1 MSMSNFPTDK
11 DKEIR
16 IVLVG
21 ITGKGRR
28 STQRTIMGE
37 KTADNESPA
46 REKCLMKAKDVAG
59 YKVVV
64 VDTPGLCSFSG
75 DDEKVL
81 KEIKRSIKLLDPG
94 PHVFLYV
101 MDVDKFTPQYQE
113 TLDKICDTFGKNIL
127 KYTMVLFTHR
137 YKLGDK
143 PIDEF
148 IEENTDLK
156 ALIWRCKERYHAI
169 DNKDESPEQV
179 DELLQK
185 IKVMKKKN
193 GGSCYTAKM
202 LQEAENPL
210 KKQQTPEEENAAAL
224 KDIHKAG
231 LAGTAVG
238 CVVGYFVGGG
248 QPTSSI
254 GAAAGALAC
263 GILAMVAAGLVIKIK
278 KCISE

>member
-1 MSMSNFPTDK
+1 MSVSNFPTDK

-21 ITGKGRR
+21 VTGKGRS
-28 STQRTIMGE
+28 STQRTIVGDE
-37 KTADNESPA
+37 TPGCCPPA
-46 REKCLMKAKDVAG
+46 EDKCLKKSKDVAG
-59 YKVVV
+59 YRVVV
-64 VDTPGLCSFSG
+64 VDTPGLCSISC

-101 MDVDKFTPQYQE
+101 MARDTFTQQYQE
-113 TLDKICDTFGKNIL
+113 TLDKICKTFGEQNTL

-137 YKLGDK
+137 DGPGEKT
-143 PIDEF
+143 IEEF

-156 ALIWRCKERYHAI
+156 ELINKCQERYHVI
-169 DNKDESPEQV
+169 NNNDESPEQV

-185 IKVMKKKN
+185 INVMMEKN
-193 GGSCYTAKM
+193 EGSCYTAKM
-202 LQEAENPL
+202 LQEAEKALNEQP
-210 KKQQTPEEENAAAL
+210 KQQAAAL

-231 LAGTAVG
+231 LAGTAIG

-248 QPTSSI
+248 QLTSSI
-254 GAAAGALAC
+254 GAATGALAC

>member
-1 MSMSNFPTDK
+1 MSVSNFPTDK

-21 ITGKGRR
+21 VTGKGRS
-28 STQRTIMGE
+28 STQTTIVGDE
-37 KTADNESPA
+37 TPGCCPPA
-46 REKCLMKAKDVAG
+46 EDKCLKKSKDVAG
-59 YKVVV
+59 YRVVV
-64 VDTPGLCSFSG
+64 VDTPGLCSISC

-185 IKVMKKKN
+185 INVMMEKN
-193 GGSCYTAKM
+193 GGGCYTAKM
-202 LQEAENPL
+202 LQEAEKALNEQP
-210 KKQQTPEEENAAAL
+210 KQQAAAL

-231 LAGTAVG
+231 LAGTAIG

-248 QPTSSI
+248 QLTSSI

>member
-1 MSMSNFPTDK
+1 MFVSKFPTDK

-21 ITGKGRR
+21 VTGKGRR
-28 STQRTIMGE
+28 STQRTIVGDE
-37 KTADNESPA
+37 TPGCCPPA
-46 REKCLMKAKDVAG
+46 EDKCLKKAKDVAG

-64 VDTPGLCSFSG
+64 VDTPGLCSFSC

-81 KEIKRSIKLLDPG
+81 KEIKRSIRLLDPG

-210 KKQQTPEEENAAAL
+210 NEQPKQQAAAL

-231 LAGTAVG
+231 LAGTAIG

-248 QPTSSI
+248 QLTSSI

>member
-1 MSMSNFPTDK
+1 MFVSKFPTDK

-28 STQRTIMGE
+28 STQRTIVGD

-81 KEIKRSIKLLDPG
+81 KEIKRSIRLLDPG

-210 KKQQTPEEENAAAL
+210 NEQPKQQAAAL

-231 LAGTAVG
+231 LAGTAIG

-248 QPTSSI
+248 QLTSSI

>member
-1 MSMSNFPTDK
+1 MFVSKFPTDK

-21 ITGKGRR
+21 VTGKGRR
-28 STQRTIMGE
+28 STQRTIVGD

-64 VDTPGLCSFSG
+64 VDTPGLCSISC

-101 MDVDKFTPQYQE
+101 MARETFTPQYQE

-210 KKQQTPEEENAAAL
+210 NEQPKQQAAAL

-231 LAGTAVG
+231 LAGTAIG

-248 QPTSSI
+248 QLTSSI

>member
-1 MSMSNFPTDK
+1 MFVSKFPTDK

-21 ITGKGRR
+21 VTGKGRR
-28 STQRTIMGE
+28 STQRTIVGD

-81 KEIKRSIKLLDPG
+81 KEIKRSIRLLDPG

-156 ALIWRCKERYHAI
+156 ALIWQCKERYHAI

-210 KKQQTPEEENAAAL
+210 NEQPKQQAAAL

-231 LAGTAVG
+231 LAGTAIG

-248 QPTSSI
+248 QLTSSI

>member
-1 MSMSNFPTDK
+1 MFVSKFPTDK

-21 ITGKGRR
+21 VTGKGRR
-28 STQRTIMGE
+28 STQRTIVGD

-81 KEIKRSIKLLDPG
+81 KEIKRSIRLLDPG

-210 KKQQTPEEENAAAL
+210 NEQPKQQAAAL

-231 LAGTAVG
+231 LAGTAIG

-248 QPTSSI
+248 QLTSSI

>member
-1 MSMSNFPTDK
+1 MFVSKFPTDK

-28 STQRTIMGE
+28 STQRTIVGD

-64 VDTPGLCSFSG
+64 VDTPGLYSISG
-75 DDEKVL
+75 DDEEVL

-101 MDVDKFTPQYQE
+101 MARETFTPQYQE
-113 TLDKICDTFGKNIL
+113 TLDKICKSFGKNIL
-127 KYTMVLFTHR
+127 KYTMVLFTNR
-137 YKLGDK
+137 DGPGEKT
-143 PIDEF
+143 IDEF

-156 ALIWRCKERYHAI
+156 ALIWRCKERYHAV
-169 DNKDESPEQV
+169 DNNDESPEQV

-210 KKQQTPEEENAAAL
+210 NEQPKQQAAAL

-231 LAGTAVG
+231 LAGTAIG

-248 QPTSSI
+248 QLTSSI

>member
-1 MSMSNFPTDK
+1 MFVSKFPTDK

-28 STQRTIMGE
+28 STQRTIVGD

-210 KKQQTPEEENAAAL
+210 NEQPKQQAAAL

-231 LAGTAVG
+231 LAGTAIG

-248 QPTSSI
+248 QLTSSI